1 MGADESKPPTP
12 ESALEPAKTANLVRV
27 DFGQQIREQ
36 FARVQVD
43 LAELKIAQDAL
54 ANARS
59 KSFQASVAND
69 KFRGVYR
76 EDLDR
81 FGTLLCNKLALKKTE
96 HRGKVTN
103 ALLMVGLADE
113 SNAKMEEF
121 SFDVDEFNF
130 LYGFLFGRKRMDS
143 NKVDIHY
150 AISRLMFTVECK
162 CGFTPKQLSAIKNH
176 YGKNEAL
183 MSLKQ
188 EKVIMEI
195 TYV

>member
-1 MGADESKPPTP
+1 MNLLSYAQKFSGRAIFFRIATLACYMG
-12 ESALEPAKTANLVRV
+12 
-27 DFGQQIREQ
+27 FW
-36 FARVQVD
+36 
-43 LAELKIAQDAL
+43 
-54 ANARS
+54 
-59 KSFQASVAND
+59 AS
-69 KFRGVYR
+69 
-76 EDLDR
+76 
-81 FGTLLCNKLALKKTE
+81 
-96 HRGKVTN
+96 
-103 ALLMVGLADE
+103 
-113 SNAKMEEF
+113 AKMEEF

-162 CGFTPKQLSAIKNH
+162 SGFTPKQLSAIKNH